1 MLDRFTSSGA
11 IDLSHVRTRFL
22 ESPYPRILGHRGAK
36 GHAPENT
43 IASFRKGIE
52 LGATILEMDVHATRD
67 GTVVVS
73 HDDTVDR
80 TTNGTGAIRR
90 MMRSEVA
97 KLDAGYRWT
106 AEGETFPFRGQDLRI
121 PTLPEVLASF
131 PDTPLN
137 IEIKQADPPMVDLVV
152 GLLKEKGCEART
164 NLAAESVEIMG
175 DIRASGWAGATSY
188 SMGDVLAFID
198 ALANGRLAEYVPPGI
213 ALQVPERWGD
223 NAVVTEEFVKGAKK
237 CDVEVHVWTVNDPAA
252 MDRLFALGVDGLVT
266 DFPERA
272 CAAIAQL
279 KRS

>member
-1 MLDRFTSSGA
+1 M
-11 IDLSHVRTRFL
+11 SHVRTRFL
-22 ESPYPRILGHRGAK
+22 ESPHPRILGHRGAK

-73 HDDTVDR
+73 HDGTVDR

-90 MMRSEVA
+90 MMRSEIA

-106 AEGETFPFRGQDLRI
+106 ADGESYPYRGQGLRV
-121 PTLPEVLASF
+121 PTLLEVIGSF

-152 GLLKEKGCEART
+152 GLLKEKGCEERT
-164 NLAAESVEIMG
+164 NLAAESTEIMG
-175 DIRASGWAGATSY
+175 DIRASGWAGATGY
-188 SMGDVLAFID
+188 CMGDVLAFID
-198 ALANGRLAEYVPPGI
+198 VLANGRLDEYVPPGI

-223 NAVVTEEFVKGAKK
+223 NAVVTEEFVKGASE
-237 CDVEVHVWTVNDPAA
+237 CGVEVHVWTVNDPAD
-252 MDRLFALGVDGLVT
+252 MDRLLALGVDGFVT

-272 CAAIAQL
+272 CAAIAQMR
-279 KRS
+279 RS